1 MEESL
6 LRLIGR
12 KILNNLWLKLLS
24 LLVAVALWLV
34 LTEEIIKSVRI

>member
-6 LRLIGR
+6 LKLIGR

-34 LTEEIIKSVRI
+34 LSEEIIKGVRI